1 MKEIA
6 ILLSITFLIAC
17 GGKES
22 GSGNLDLLLAKKDS
36 LISVYGEVG
45 SQLSELQAQID
56 KLDSNWV
63 KRITLVKATSLVIG
77 HFEHYF
83 EVYGNVETK
92 RNISINAEI
101 PGKVNKILVEVGQ
114 SVSKGQ
120 SILVQDTEI
129 IRNSID
135 EVKTAFGLANTIYN
149 RQKKLWDEKIGS
161 ELQYLEAKNRKE
173 SLEQKIET
181 LNSQLAKS
189 VIKAP
194 FDGVIDEIFV
204 KEGELANQIM
214 PVVRMVNL
222 DVVYLVADVSE
233 DYISKIAKGTKVQVN
248 FPAMEKS
255 FEAVINRVGSYIN
268 ANNRTFKIYV
278 DIDNQEGVLKP
289 NLLGVMKILDF
300 SSDSAITVSAS
311 VIQQDAAGNEFLYVL
326 NKDEEILSA
335 LKVVVQTGMTYNG
348 LTHVKSGLK
357 GDEEI
362 ISKGGRGI
370 KNGQAVKI

>member
-22 GSGNLDLLLAKKDS
+22 GSGNLDILLAKKDS